1 MQITGSYQGY
11 TKQQNLAALQNF
23 LKQQQN
29 TASTPNSQSG
39 QSKKDSAEISQQGQ
53 QALQQ
58 ALRAGSLNNL
68 SGLTQSERDA
78 LRDARQRELRQ
89 NIDEY
94 YLRELTPEQKKEQ
107 QLANNL
113 DITSRELN
121 RLDEFNDEFKNV
133 IEYAMNKLG
142 IDFQDM
148 NEIEIGLNNG
158 RMTVSG
164 LKSESDNKKLAEELS
179 RIASLPLFGNKFF
192 TSLDESVRIPPSI
205 QQMFYRNTDY
215 AMSADDEQ
223 ERNYRAYLIFL
234 KDYADRTT
242 KESGVDFSQLYR
254 TEDGKIAGYPE
265 KAAWYFE
272 TDITTLAEGTYAA
285 GAISHA
291 VTRMCDYANRFLD
304 AGYDNI
310 PNLNEMN
317 VVFNF
322 NKGSFVNP
330 NASA

>member
-23 LKQQQN
+23 VKQQQN
-29 TASTPNSQSG
+29 TASTPNSQGG
-39 QSKKDSAEISQQGQ
+39 QSKKDYVEISQQGQ

-89 NIDEY
+89 NIDEN
-94 YLRELTPEQKKEQ
+94 LHFDSELTPAQLKEK
-107 QLANNL
+107 QLIRNIMDKNL
-113 DITSRELN
+113 NFD
-121 RLDEFNDEFKNV
+121 DEFKNF
-133 IEYAMNKLG
+133 IEYALNKSG

-148 NEIEIGLNNG
+148 EGIEIGLTG
-158 RMTVSG
+158 RGREIKMTVSG
-164 LKSESDNKKLAEELS
+164 LKNESDNKKLAEELNAIIS
-179 RIASLPLFGNKFF
+179 TTSPLTGSNKGGIAMLPIEHAFF
-192 TSLDESVRIPPSI
+192 YNS
-205 QQMFYRNTDY
+205 DY

-223 ERNYRAYLIFL
+223 ERNNRAYLIRE
-234 KDYADRTT
+234 KDLADRFT
-242 KESGVDFSQLYR
+242 KENGIDLDFSQLYR

-265 KAAWYFE
+265 ETAWYFE
-272 TDITTLAEGTYAA
+272 ADLNIPNIHNY
-285 GAISHA
+285 GASTI
-291 VTRMCDYANRFLD
+291 RRYANELLD

-310 PNLNEMN
+310 PNANELN
-317 VVFNF
+317 VVFKF
-322 NKGSFVNP
+322 NQGSFVDL